1 LSISGVIVVSV
12 PVPKQDRAKSFY
24 VDALGCEVQKMPPGG
39 LQGQVLASH
48 DISRDH
54 ADLSKRCVSFRQGI
68 EDAPWGRFTVFD
80 DPDGNGWVL
89 VEETPG
95 EPCRA

>member
-1 LSISGVIVVSV
+1 MIVVSV

-39 LQGQVLASH
+39 LQRQVLASH

-68 EDAPWGRFTVFD
+68 EDAPWARFTVFD
-80 DPDGNGWVL
+80 YPHGSSWITGD
-89 VEETPG
+89 ERPG
-95 EPCRA
+95 APSHA